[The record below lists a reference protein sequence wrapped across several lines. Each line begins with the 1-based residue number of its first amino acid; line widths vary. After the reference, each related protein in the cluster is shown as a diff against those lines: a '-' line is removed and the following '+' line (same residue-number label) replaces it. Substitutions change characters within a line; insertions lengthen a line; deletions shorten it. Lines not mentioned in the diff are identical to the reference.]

1 MRLPN
6 SDEAIVPIEKLRD
19 YLLSPRHSIGRFK
32 AAFFAGL
39 GYTDADSARLEQ
51 DLRSQH
57 LVLEAEEV
65 ARTPYGRKF
74 LITGPIVGPSGRMAT
89 VVSVWVIRSD
99 EDVPRFVTAY
109 PGGE

>member
-1 MRLPN
+1 MRLPHA
-6 SDEAIVPIEKLRD
+6 DVAIIPIEKLRD
-19 YLLSPRHSIGRFK
+19 YVLSPRHPVGRFK
-32 AAFFAGL
+32 AAFFTGL

-57 LVLEAEEV
+57 LALEAEEV

-74 LITGPIVGPSGRMAT
+74 LITGPIAGPAGRMAT
-89 VVSVWVIRSD
+89 VVSVWVIRRD